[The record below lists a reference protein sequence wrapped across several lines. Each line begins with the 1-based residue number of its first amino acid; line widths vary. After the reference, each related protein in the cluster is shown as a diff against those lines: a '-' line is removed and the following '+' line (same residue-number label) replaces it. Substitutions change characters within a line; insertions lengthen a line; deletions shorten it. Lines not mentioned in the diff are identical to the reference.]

1 MPITNEEEQG
11 YPCDNCGTIIDDDSA
26 HGSSYEDYNVQ
37 RCSDCHRAFENEWEA
52 NNEDDDDDES
62 EDGLIHS
69 HSHRP
74 RASFLNSD
82 GTASRYASIA
92 SVNADGIGRHEL
104 YLGFEQEVEFRGHDR
119 YNRRSGAEKVL
130 ATMNNA
136 PEDIVYLKEDG
147 SLSNGFEIVTHP
159 MTLDY
164 AMNHLKWGGITALK
178 RMGFESWSASS
189 CGLHIHMSRNAFAD
203 DKHLFKFVKFIYSN
217 RIDLVRF
224 VGRESSY
231 AKFGLDNFVSS
242 WVDYDTGIRQQ
253 NSLMMMLK
261 NKDTNNDRY
270 CAVNIQNAHTVELRF
285 FKPSL
290 NVTTVQAA
298 LQFCKASFDYTEM
311 LTTREVVGDNAL
323 AFMSF
328 RKWVRNRTDKYEIL
342 DTRITERCGAMLGED
357 Q

>member
-1 MPITNEEEQG
+1 M
-11 YPCDNCGTIIDDDSA
+11 
-26 HGSSYEDYNVQ
+26 
-37 RCSDCHRAFENEWEA
+37 
-52 NNEDDDDDES
+52 
-62 EDGLIHS
+62 
-69 HSHRP
+69 
-74 RASFLNSD
+74 
-82 GTASRYASIA
+82 
-92 SVNADGIGRHEL
+92 
-104 YLGFEQEVEFRGHDR
+104 YLGFEQEVEFRGHER
-119 YNRRSGAEKVL
+119 YSRRSGAEKVL

-136 PEDIVYLKEDG
+136 PEDIVYLKDDG

-178 RMGFESWSASS
+178 RMGFESWSAST
-189 CGLHIHMSRNAFAD
+189 CGLHIHMSRSAFTD

-253 NSLMMMLK
+253 NSLMKMLK
-261 NKDTNNDRY
+261 NNDTNNDRY

-298 LQFCKASFDYTEM
+298 LQFCKASFDYTDM
-311 LTTREVVGDNAL
+311 LTTREVVGNNAL

>member
-37 RCSDCHRAFENEWEA
+37 RCFDCHSEFENEWEA
-52 NNEDDDDDES
+52 NNPDDDDDDDES
-62 EDGLIHS
+62 RLIHS
-69 HSHRP
+69 HSYRP

-92 SVNADGIGRHEL
+92 SVNADGAGRHEL

-119 YNRRSGAEKVL
+119 YTLLGGAEKVL
-130 ATMNNA
+130 TTMNNA
-136 PEDIVYLKEDG
+136 PEDIVYLKDDG

-178 RMGFESWSASS
+178 RMGFESWSAST

-217 RIDLVRF
+217 RVDLVKF
-224 VGRESSY
+224 VGRESTY

-242 WVDYDTGIRQQ
+242 WMDYDTGVRTQ
-253 NSLMMMLK
+253 NSLMKMLK

-311 LTTREVVGDNAL
+311 LTTREIVGDNAL

-342 DTRITERCGAMLGED
+342 DTRITERCGAMMGED